1 MFALS
6 FSRLSLQAFPKQ
18 PVIPRAT
25 AQCIRSMKTS
35 QQDPPKKDDMPI
47 KMENPYKQP
56 PKTCILC
63 NITVDFKNVQ
73 LLSQFISPHTG
84 RVYGRHI
91 TGLCGRKQKEVS
103 KAIKK
108 ARSMGF
114 MSVTL
119 KNPQFMKDPD
129 ICGIKH
135 FE

>member
-6 FSRLSLQAFPKQ
+6 FSRLLLQALPKQ
-18 PVIPRAT
+18 PVTPRAT
-25 AQCIRSMKTS
+25 AQCIRSLTS
-35 QQDPPKKDDMPI
+35 QQEPLKKGDTPI
-47 KMENPYKQP
+47 KMENTYKTP

-84 RVYGRHI
+84 RIYGRHI

-108 ARSMGF
+108 ARSMASLPLF
-114 MSVTL
+114 HSSPLPHTL
-119 KNPQFMKDPD
+119 SA
-129 ICGIKH
+129 
-135 FE
+135 